1 MQYIYTTTILEDH
14 DSKLICQPVQPV
26 VVVLSLDGTQ
36 PSTLIEAEVHL
47 QPVECEGQQSLHGE
61 WREGAAPLTVVQLY
75 AVVDGHC
82 RVLVAH
88 IHTTAYVGWM
98 VELL

>member
-1 MQYIYTTTILEDH
+1 MQYTYTTTILEDH
-14 DSKLICQPVQPV
+14 DSNCQPVQPV

-47 QPVECEGQQSLHGE
+47 QSVECEGQQSLHGE
-61 WREGAAPLTVVQLY
+61 WRERASLLTVVQLY

-82 RVLVAH
+82 WVLVAH

-98 VELL
+98 VELLYD